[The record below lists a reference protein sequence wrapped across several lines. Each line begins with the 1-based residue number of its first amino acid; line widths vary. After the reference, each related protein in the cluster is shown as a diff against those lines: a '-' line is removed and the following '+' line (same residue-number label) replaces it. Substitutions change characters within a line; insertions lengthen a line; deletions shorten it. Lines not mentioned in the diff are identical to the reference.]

1 MKKKGVPYGLLAFA
15 ILWLMCDIY
24 YWSMRSSAGV
34 LQSADILVC
43 IASGLI
49 CIFLIL
55 FIIFKEIKKR
65 HK

>member
-34 LQSADILVC
+34 LQSVNILVC
-43 IASGLI
+43 MASGLI
-49 CIFLIL
+49 CIAI
-55 FIIFKEIKKR
+55 IIFVIGKSIRKK